1 MVKTV
6 TTTTIHLS
14 TDLTSAPSP
23 DASGVLTASQPH
35 RTFCWIQNSTHLI
48 KAEKYLVSR
57 GYSGDS
63 MVFIPYSSRENW
75 GKRYRYIHFQWECDD
90 RGEVMEMTQPLK
102 MASSTPRRS
111 KAGRKAGIETTTTV
125 LTNTERDILH
135 IELYKYFSWLQG
147 KLKEVEEKHAGKRT
161 LLNACASS
169 DGVGR
174 CLSVLGD
181 TFKILGE
188 NSVINNEEEPS
199 SNQHKSKNTMP
210 LLEQALTRELST
222 LASCTTLKG
231 KSHTREYGTFE
242 NYWKRLMEFR
252 EKFGHSNGTYVESW
266 RLFVCDVF

>member
-1 MVKTV
+1 M
-6 TTTTIHLS
+6 
-14 TDLTSAPSP
+14 
-23 DASGVLTASQPH
+23 
-35 RTFCWIQNSTHLI
+35 
-48 KAEKYLVSR
+48 
-57 GYSGDS
+57 
-63 MVFIPYSSRENW
+63 FIPYSSRENW
-75 GKRYRYIHFQWECDD
+75 GKRYGYIHFQWECDD
-90 RGEVMEMTQPLK
+90 RGEVVEMTQPLK

-174 CLSVLGD
+174 CLAVLGD

-266 RLFVCDVF
+266 GLFVCDVF